1 MNIEPEKLTITLING
16 SKITIRSLTLK
27 ERRDCIKFFPSEEDP
42 NIDYFKVQGDLVH
55 YIITRS
61 VPSFKR
67 EDVDNL
73 IDAQSIRKILT
84 FALVDP
90 FSELVKTITNV

>member
-1 MNIEPEKLTITLING
+1 MNIEPEKLTVTLVNG

-27 ERRDCIKFFPSEEDP
+27 ERRECLKFFPSEEST
-42 NIDYFKVQGDLVH
+42 NIDYFKIQGDLVY
-55 YIITRS
+55 YIISRS
-61 VPSFKR
+61 EPSFKR

-73 IDAQSIRKILT
+73 IDAQSMRKILT

-90 FSELVKTITNV
+90 FSELVKTITNA